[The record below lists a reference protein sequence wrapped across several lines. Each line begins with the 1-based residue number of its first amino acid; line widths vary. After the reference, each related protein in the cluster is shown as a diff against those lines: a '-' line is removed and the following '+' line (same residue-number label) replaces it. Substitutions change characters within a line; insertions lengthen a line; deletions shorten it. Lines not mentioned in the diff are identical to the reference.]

1 MGLDY
6 HIYNTK
12 TGELISSDRWAGMP
26 FLWKEASSYVHDC
39 VVKCDLWHIEEWT
52 IDKESE
58 IYKEEMN
65 KDPWFRDDDLI
76 LYCSKDDIINLQ
88 KLMKVNETLLEELM
102 TKHNSDGLIIRIF

>member
-12 TGELISSDRWAGMP
+12 TGKLISNDRWAGLP
-26 FLWKEASSYVHDC
+26 FLWKEASPYIHDC
-39 VVKCDLWHIEEWT
+39 VVKGDLWHINEWT

-58 IYKEEMN
+58 MYKEEMS
-65 KDPWFRDDDLI
+65 KDPWFRDNDI
-76 LYCSKDDIINLQ
+76 IFYCSKDDILNLQ

-102 TKHNSDGLIIRIF
+102 IEHDSDGLIIRIF